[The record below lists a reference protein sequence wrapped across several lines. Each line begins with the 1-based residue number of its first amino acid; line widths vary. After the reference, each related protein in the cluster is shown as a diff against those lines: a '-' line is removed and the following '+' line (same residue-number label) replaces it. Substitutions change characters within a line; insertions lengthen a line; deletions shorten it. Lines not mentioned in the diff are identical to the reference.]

1 MSDPSPAPRRAR
13 SPAAKEE
20 RRAHLLATA
29 RAALADGADLRALS
43 LNELARRA
51 GMAKANVYRY
61 FESREALLLALLEEE
76 WVTASG
82 ALRAGLAA
90 APGPLSPR
98 QLADALAAALE
109 GAPLLCALV
118 AALPSVL
125 EQNLSDD
132 AVAAFKRL
140 SLERL
145 LDAGAAL
152 HLACPA
158 LSAEGHARLL
168 HDALAAVAGLHPFA
182 HPAPAVARVMAD
194 PALALLRHDFGP
206 DLRRFLR
213 ALAAAAAD
221 GAAVDGAAAG
231 GT

>member
-1 MSDPSPAPRRAR
+1 MSDPSAAPRRAR

-29 RAALADGADLRALS
+29 RAALADGADLRALG

-76 WVTASG
+76 WAAVDA

-90 APGPLSPR
+90 APGPLAPP

-145 LDAGAAL
+145 RDAGAAL
-152 HLACPA
+152 HLACPG

-182 HPAPAVARVMAD
+182 HPAPAVARVMQD
-194 PALALLRHDFGP
+194 PALALLRRDFGP
-206 DLRRFLR
+206 DLRRFVR
-213 ALAAAAAD
+213 ALAAAAAE
-221 GAAVDGAAAG
+221 AG
-231 GT
+231 